1 MMKEFDHLVFIGRFQ
16 PFHVGHLFVV
26 NEAFRRTDHVILLIG
41 SANSP
46 RSLKNP
52 FSFSERADY
61 IKNAVT
67 LETGKTLT
75 CLPLFDTL
83 YNDHLWLQH
92 AQKQVAS
99 VTKKGERI
107 GIIGHDKDD
116 SSYYLK
122 LFPTWGF
129 CAVPSHEGLSA
140 TPIRKAFF
148 KDGQIMADKLPQSSV
163 DFLTAFLKTEAY
175 QHLKAEQAFIEAYQ
189 AKFSA
194 LPYPPTF
201 FTADALVVQAGH
213 ILVIK
218 RGGEYGQGLLAL
230 AGGFVDVK
238 ETAAA
243 AVVRELKEET
253 GLDVANETP
262 VAVEVFDAPDRSLR
276 ARTVTTVFLYELKGE
291 GLPEVTGG
299 DDASEAFWLPMNE
312 LSGED
317 FFEDHYS
324 IIVKMLGIW

>member
-1 MMKEFDHLVFIGRFQ
+1 MKEFDHLVFIGRFQ

-26 NEAFRRTDHVILLIG
+26 NEAFSRTDHVILLIG
-41 SANSP
+41 SANCP

-52 FSFSERADY
+52 FSFFEREAY

-67 LETGKTLT
+67 LEAGKTLT
-75 CLPLFDTL
+75 CLPLLDTL

-122 LFPTWGF
+122 LFPTWEF

-140 TPIRKAFF
+140 TPIRQAFF
-148 KDGQIMADKLPQSSV
+148 NDGIIMADKLPSSSV
-163 DFLTAFLKTEAY
+163 DFLTAFLQTEAY
-175 QHLKAEQAFIEAYQ
+175 QHLKAEQAFIERYQ
-189 AKFSA
+189 ASFSA

-201 FTADALVVQAGH
+201 FTVDALVVQAGH
-213 ILVIK
+213 ILVVR
-218 RGGEYGQGLLAL
+218 RGGEYGRGLLAL
-230 AGGFVDVK
+230 AGGFVDTK
-238 ETAAA
+238 ETTAA
-243 AVVRELKEET
+243 AVVRELKEES
-253 GLDVANETP
+253 GLDVAGQTP
-262 VAVEVFDAPDRSLR
+262 AAVEVFDAPSRSLR
-276 ARTVTTVFLYELKGE
+276 GRTVTTVFLYELTGE
-291 GLPEVTGG
+291 GLPEVAGG
-299 DDASEAFWLPMNE
+299 DDASEAFWLPVGE
-312 LSGED
+312 LAGDD